1 MTPNPVIAEPIAVE
15 LILADWPIRL
25 LVNRKYLPFL
35 KENGLLQGDALLN
48 LSNHSLVKKH
58 YHRGGCD
65 RIVDRVLLGNHKIKA
80 YRKICRSPCLSR
92 SIKYWLEGVRNIPRR
107 NWTANLNLAAAGIP
121 VAAPIA
127 LIEKRTGPFASES
140 ALLTAEL
147 SGYLPLSRLLYQ
159 AYLEN
164 RPQAFTQLKRKL
176 ADALTR
182 LRRGL
187 PISDEAIEKGLAGVS
202 WPARMEI
209 LSRRPVVVAD
219 GAHSRDAARRLRE
232 SLTDYFS
239 CHAAFLIVGMSTH
252 KDVSGVAQELAP
264 IARRAVAVRANH
276 PRAMAPQ
283 DVAAAFLETGVET
296 EVGEEV
302 AEALDKTMATADD
315 QAVICLAGSLFVA
328 AEGRAHLGRL
338 R

>member
-15 LILADWPIRL
+15 VILADWPIRL

-58 YHRGGCD
+58 YHRGACD

-92 SIKYWLEGVRNIPRR
+92 SIKYWLEGARNIPCR

-121 VAAPIA
+121 VAAPIT

-164 RPQAFTQLKRKL
+164 RPQAFTQLKRKV

-182 LRRGL
+182 LLCQLIQAQIVNPTLSSKHIFLTQNNAALDYVLIDVGRCRSLNRLKPRHLVKPLSVLHRSIPLNLFSSAERLRLFKRVFDGKIPPRKHKRFIKRIVRRARRRGFKN
-187 PISDEAIEKGLAGVS
+187 INSFE
-202 WPARMEI
+202 
-209 LSRRPVVVAD
+209 
-219 GAHSRDAARRLRE
+219 
-232 SLTDYFS
+232 Y
-239 CHAAFLIVGMSTH
+239 
-252 KDVSGVAQELAP
+252 SG
-264 IARRAVAVRANH
+264 
-276 PRAMAPQ
+276 
-283 DVAAAFLETGVET
+283 
-296 EVGEEV
+296 
-302 AEALDKTMATADD
+302 
-315 QAVICLAGSLFVA
+315 
-328 AEGRAHLGRL
+328 
-338 R
+338 